1 VRDSWTQYD
10 KLAHSADADTA
21 GVQILSGAMFHPTP
35 SKVNKYC
42 FCPSPPICLRNSLN
56 E

>member
-10 KLAHSADADTA
+10 KLAHSADADAA

-35 SKVNKYC
+35 SKVMPVLFLSVSSNL
-42 FCPSPPICLRNSLN
+42 SPKQF

>member
-10 KLAHSADADTA
+10 KLAHSADADAA

-35 SKVNKYC
+35 SKVNSIV
-42 FCPSPPICLRNSLN
+42 FVRLLQSVS
-56 E
+56 ETV